1 MTTYSALQTLVEQD
15 LRYRDWRFQ
24 FDVEKGRPRLRVTFE
39 APCAITGESATQNG
53 RWWPLSLHMTRSE
66 VVATAFKAV
75 LTAVEHEAREDFL
88 YRGEAVFGPHFDV
101 DELHRLCVDH
111 ATDVRP

>member
-1 MTTYSALQTLVEQD
+1 MTTYSALQTLIEAD
-15 LRYRDWRFQ
+15 LRFRDWTFQ
-24 FDVEKGRPRLRVTFE
+24 FDVEKGRPRLRATFE

-66 VVATAFKAV
+66 VVATALKAV

-88 YRGEAVFGPHFDV
+88 YRGEAVFGPHYDV

-111 ATDVRP
+111 ATDVRV